1 MAVMDNSVFQRLTAD
16 PNDAA
21 GAFAYIAY
29 KRQKVEFCKAFGDR
43 APTREELVGFHTVA
57 CLHTS
62 IEAYRSQGEAI
73 AESFFKASLD
83 ELAAN
88 AMAATFQHT
97 LYRKIES
104 GNVSLAEKLAAIG
117 ASLGEKRTLLAWFRD
132 VSGNLMV
139 NMVSIFVIGAV
150 LLGYRFSAEL
160 QQGAER
166 KAGVSGSNASQ
177 NPARAQ
183 PALPDGLATPAD
195 PPNP

>member
-1 MAVMDNSVFQRLTAD
+1 MTDASVFQRLTAD

-29 KRQKVEFCKAFGDR
+29 KRQKVEFCKAFGAR
-43 APTREELVGFHTVA
+43 APTLEELDGFHTVA
-57 CLHTS
+57 CLDTS

-88 AMAATFQHT
+88 ATAATFQHT

-104 GNVSLAEKLAAIG
+104 GNVALAQKLAAIN
-117 ASLGEKRTLLAWFRD
+117 ASLGEKRTLLGWLRD

-139 NMVSIFVIGAV
+139 NMVSVFVIGAV

-166 KAGVSGSNASQ
+166 RAGVRGSEAGQ
-177 NPARAQ
+177 NPARVL
-183 PALPDGLATPAD
+183 PAPPTGLTTPAD
-195 PPNP
+195 PPTP

>member
-1 MAVMDNSVFQRLTAD
+1 MTDNTVFQRLTAD

-29 KRQKVEFCKAFGDR
+29 KRQKLEFCKAFGDR
-43 APTREELVGFHTVA
+43 EPTREELAGFHTVA
-57 CLHTS
+57 FLDTS
-62 IEAYRSQGEAI
+62 IQAYRSQGQAI

-104 GNVSLAEKLAAIG
+104 GNVALGERLAAIA
-117 ASLGEKRTLLAWFRD
+117 ASLGEKRTLLGWLRD

-139 NMVSIFVIGAV
+139 NVVSIFVIGAV

-166 KAGVSGSNASQ
+166 RAGVIDSDGRQ

-183 PALPDGLATPAD
+183 PAPSTGLATPANQPD
-195 PPNP
+195 P